1 MEFQARERG
10 LQLDTVAQN
19 SVAWSTC
26 AFFCWV
32 MTSWETKG
40 RQFVAKISKVEYQY
54 VHILFSIKISTGE
67 I

>member
-19 SVAWSTC
+19 SVAWSING
-26 AFFCWV
+26 AEIFCWV

-40 RQFVAKISKVEYQY
+40 RQFVAKIPFV
-54 VHILFSIKISTGE
+54 
-67 I
+67 